1 MVPRLEYDALSLSRP
16 LLGPAG
22 PRWQGDGVASRRLWV
37 LLLLLVLTGCA
48 PSAGDAPPVPSP
60 PPPSS
65 SALTSSPPARIVD
78 TEQISDRQ
86 VDLTIDSPAVG
97 SAVKVRL
104 LVPKSFRPGPT
115 PTRPV
120 LYLLHGCCDSY
131 VSWTRST
138 DIEQLTKDLDVLV
151 VMPDGGKVGFY
162 SDWKSG
168 PAWERFHLAELPAL
182 LGPEYGAGEPRAIA
196 GVSMG
201 GLGALGYTARHP
213 GMFRAV
219 ASFSGIA
226 HIRQS
231 ADTSQGYIGLV
242 QSQGE
247 DGYALWGDP
256 ATDEDTWQEHNP
268 YDLADRL
275 QGMPVYLSCGNG
287 ESGPLDAEGTVDS
300 IEAQLRRENEAL
312 AKRLRKLQPEATVH
326 LYGPGTHNW
335 VYWERELHAAWPM
348 ITKALGL

>member
-1 MVPRLEYDALSLSRP
+1 MIIS
-16 LLGPAG
+16 
-22 PRWQGDGVASRRLWV
+22 
-37 LLLLLVLTGCA
+37 
-48 PSAGDAPPVPSP
+48 PSA
-60 PPPSS
+60 PSS
-65 SALTSSPPARIVD
+65 SAPPARIVH
-78 TEQISDRQ
+78 TEQVSERQ
-86 VDLTIDSPAVG
+86 VDLTVDSPAVG

-104 LVPKSFRPGPT
+104 LVPKGFRPAST

-138 DIEQLTKDLDVLV
+138 DIERLTKDLDVLV

-162 SDWKSG
+162 SDWKTG
-168 PAWERFHLAELPAL
+168 PAWERFHLTELPAL
-182 LGPEYGAGEPRAIA
+182 LAAQYGAGEAMAIA

-219 ASFSGIA
+219 ASFSGIV
-226 HIRQS
+226 HTRQS
-231 ADTSQGYIGLV
+231 AETSQGYLGLV

-256 ATDEDTWQEHNP
+256 DTDEDTWKEHNP
-268 YDLADRL
+268 YDLVDRL
-275 QGMPVYLSCGNG
+275 QGTPVYLSCGDG
-287 ESGPLDAEGTVDS
+287 QSGPLDADGTADS
-300 IEAQLRRENEAL
+300 IEAPLRRENEAL
-312 AKRLRKLQPEATVH
+312 AKRLRTLQPAATVH
-326 LYGPGTHNW
+326 LYEPGTHNW

-348 ITKALGL
+348 LTKALGL